1 MSTGVVITFAVL
13 IMAVTLIGWKLIV
26 DGVEVLRWRADQAR
40 RNLQNHDERVVAL
53 EAHHVDSHH
62 VAERL
67 ESLEKRHVDAW
78 HQIEALQRQVVSVAA
93 AKLEL
98 EKECASL
105 REMIVAAGK
114 DRKPAPIRAKSF
126 QEFKQLVDETD
137 SVGA

>member
-26 DGVEVLRWRADQAR
+26 DGVDVLKWRTSQLI
-40 RNLQNHDERVVAL
+40 RNIENHDKRVVAL

-62 VAERL
+62 ISERL

-78 HQIEALQRQVVSVAA
+78 HQIEALQRQVVSVAT

-114 DRKPAPIRAKSF
+114 DRKPVPIRAKSF
-126 QEFKQLVDETD
+126 QEFRTLVDETD